1 MVETVIEDGTELVS
15 NVKLAAEHLQVQHR
29 QRLEDRQKSLKD
41 LLLKEETETKEIV
54 GKIGDN
60 WPKASKQ

>member
-1 MVETVIEDGTELVS
+1 MS